1 MSRRLVPSPASTTNR
16 ARCCSGS
23 HSSTDGGRRNP
34 VWRSIVRKL
43 FIGTTF
49 AAMENHRTDSIP
61 NDSYPV
67 KSDRLLERCMGGLP
81 IMEIKADGA
90 GFGAFGAD
98 AVPDGFLGVFRHQLL
113 QLCFGRVVVE
123 IGCAGPAK
131 HPGKFRPGIG

>member
-16 ARCCSGS
+16 ARCFSGS

-67 KSDRLLERCMGGLP
+67 KSDRLLVHRIMARAAQAKANGENKRADDNPERFTL
-81 IMEIKADGA
+81 
-90 GFGAFGAD
+90 
-98 AVPDGFLGVFRHQLL
+98 RL
-113 QLCFGRVVVE
+113 QLYETQPPPLVNYYRSKNILKRV
-123 IGCAGPAK
+123 AG
-131 HPGKFRPGIG
+131 IQ

>member
-67 KSDRLLERCMGGLP
+67 KSDRLLAPFIEGQTWENLLAFAAGTKAKCQPGLKPSGG
-81 IMEIKADGA
+81 
-90 GFGAFGAD
+90 D
-98 AVPDGFLGVFRHQLL
+98 ARLAIASSFLALFT
-113 QLCFGRVVVE
+113 
-123 IGCAGPAK
+123 
-131 HPGKFRPGIG
+131 